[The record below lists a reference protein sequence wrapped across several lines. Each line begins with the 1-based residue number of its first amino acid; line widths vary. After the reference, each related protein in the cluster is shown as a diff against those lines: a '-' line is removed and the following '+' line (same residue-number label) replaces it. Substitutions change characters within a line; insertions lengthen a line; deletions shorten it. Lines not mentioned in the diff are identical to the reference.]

1 MKMGLADGIG
11 LVIKEIQNLQNDIKV
26 FRSYK
31 IRKNKLKYKQRFKNL
46 IKNI

>member
-1 MKMGLADGIG
+1 MGLADGIG

-31 IRKNKLKYKQRFKNL
+31 IRKNKLKHKQRFKNL